1 MAASTA
7 MIVSEI
13 DPTDHKSITT
23 RHFPDED
30 FREADRESVK
40 SERDNKLVEAEPSIL
55 KATLF
60 FASWLVPG
68 SRRYEGLFKR
78 IWDYQSKIR
87 HCDLLHRFMFHDNNS
102 CRNTTFLSFI
112 VLAARNKFSLSRKPS
127 ETEVYSSPQLAS
139 DGSDTLDAGQISV
152 CSKASA
158 TEGLFSI
165 RQEIGSSTE
174 AYAL

>member
-1 MAASTA
+1 MLIKFLAAVHWRPVAASTA

-60 FASWLVPG
+60 FAS
-68 SRRYEGLFKR
+68 
-78 IWDYQSKIR
+78 
-87 HCDLLHRFMFHDNNS
+87 
-102 CRNTTFLSFI
+102 
-112 VLAARNKFSLSRKPS
+112 
-127 ETEVYSSPQLAS
+127 
-139 DGSDTLDAGQISV
+139 
-152 CSKASA
+152 
-158 TEGLFSI
+158 
-165 RQEIGSSTE
+165 
-174 AYAL
+174 